1 MFETS
6 EKSTGTG
13 YTTTVAFLIVAVVFS
28 PAALMFFRP
37 FGYLSVGLA
46 VACSAICLALAA
58 RSWKKSSH
66 RSMPS
71 IEITSIEA
79 QGMRTK

>member
-13 YTTTVAFLIVAVVFS
+13 YTTTVALLIIAVVFS

-37 FGYLSVGLA
+37 IGYLSVGLA
-46 VACSAICLALAA
+46 VACSAICLALAV

-66 RSMPS
+66 LSIPS
-71 IEITSIEA
+71 IEITSSEA
-79 QGMRTK
+79 PGMRAK